1 MNQTI
6 LQTLFLDNPEIP
18 VEISSFC
25 NHIPEYV
32 QAEREYNRATAELMD
47 IIGYERYSKFESALT
62 AHLACEV
69 RAYYLF
75 GLGLRRELL
84 AGIAG

>member
-32 QAEREYNRATAELMD
+32 QAEQDYN
-47 IIGYERYSKFESALT
+47 
-62 AHLACEV
+62 

-75 GLGLRRELL
+75 GLGLRREILE
-84 AGIAG
+84 GIAG

>member
-18 VEISSFC
+18 GEIAQFC
-25 NHIPEYV
+25 DQIPEYA
-32 QAEREYNRATAELMD
+32 QAERKYDQAIQELTEL
-47 IIGYERYSKFESALT
+47 IGFDRFSRFEDVLNWHFSL
-62 AHLACEV
+62 EN

-75 GLGLRRELL
+75 GLGLRRDILESL
-84 AGIAG
+84 AN